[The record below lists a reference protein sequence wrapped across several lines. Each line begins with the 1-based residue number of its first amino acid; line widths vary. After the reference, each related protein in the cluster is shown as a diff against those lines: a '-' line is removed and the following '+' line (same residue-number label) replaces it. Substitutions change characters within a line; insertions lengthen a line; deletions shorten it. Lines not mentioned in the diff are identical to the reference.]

1 MSWKGGKMKN
11 AEKLKKNTEKNENRP
26 TEKKE
31 VVLEYAHLWMLEKCS
46 KQLTDL

>member
-1 MSWKGGKMKN
+1 MKN
-11 AEKLKKNTEKNENRP
+11 AEKTEEKHRKNENRP

>member
-1 MSWKGGKMKN
+1 MERWKNEKRGKTE
-11 AEKLKKNTEKNENRP
+11 EKHRKNENRP